1 EEPESRHR
9 RTGRLGGSPVPFG
22 RRPDERVDVCGRLG
36 DDGAGGAGRLDAEP
50 DVDRVEGGVVED
62 ATVEADLARAA
73 AIDVVGDREVVGRIR
88 AHGEEDREAG
98 GLADHPPTFHW
109 VSIY

>member
-1 EEPESRHR
+1 MRGSGG
-9 RTGRLGGSPVPFG
+9 TGRQ
-22 RRPDERVDVCGRLG
+22 LG
-36 DDGAGGAGRLDAEP
+36 DDVARSAERLDAEP

-73 AIDVVGDREVVGRIR
+73 AIDVVSDREVVGRIR
-88 AHGEEDREAG
+88 AREETERADDGEAG
-98 GLADHPPTFHW
+98 GPADHPPAFHW